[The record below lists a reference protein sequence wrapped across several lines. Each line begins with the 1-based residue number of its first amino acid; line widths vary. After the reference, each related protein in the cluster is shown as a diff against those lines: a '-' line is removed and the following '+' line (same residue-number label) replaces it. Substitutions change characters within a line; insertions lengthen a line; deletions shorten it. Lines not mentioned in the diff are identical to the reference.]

1 MEEKKTAE
9 ILKGIWESLTEEQKE
24 KAKTCKTAE
33 ELARLAAS
41 EGIELPDEALD
52 AASGGVV
59 VKILGPNTFSS
70 FNADGDYI
78 DNFRTLEEAKAS
90 ARAAGASDDL
100 VSKTRLDQIRH
111 EADQKKKN
119 SGC

>member
-1 MEEKKTAE
+1 MH
-9 ILKGIWESLTEEQKE
+9 S
-24 KAKTCKTAE
+24 
-33 ELARLAAS
+33 
-41 EGIELPDEALD
+41 PPD

-78 DNFRTLEEAKAS
+78 DNFRTLEEAQKS
-90 ARAAGASDDL
+90 ARAAGARDDL
-100 VSKTRLDQIRH
+100 VDKNTLDQIRA
-111 EADQKKKN
+111 EADRKKKN